1 MCEPISGNFMVLAPN
16 HFAFMLDYIVI
27 QKQKKNNEKG
37 FETLTEF
44 VSIVTCNFL
53 EITWRTTK
61 L

>member
-1 MCEPISGNFMVLAPN
+1 MCEPISGNFMVLAQN
-16 HFAFMLDYIVI
+16 HFAFTLDYIV
-27 QKQKKNNEKG
+27 KNHEKA
-37 FETLTEF
+37 FETLIEF